1 MWSRRIILGVMNRI
15 DGRQKKKKLPEGK
28 QISEEVFAIAY
39 ERENE
44 ASDDSERSG

>member
-15 DGRQKKKKLPEGK
+15 DGRQKKKLPEGK